1 MEKERDSLQIAYS
14 QGYNSYPR
22 MIVAVNPY
30 PEHNPLHDEWAI
42 GRSEAKRAMY
52 DEQFEGGDE

>member
-1 MEKERDSLQIAYS
+1 MEKEKDSLQIAYS

-22 MIVAVNPY
+22 MIVANNPY

-42 GRSEAKRAMY
+42 GRSEAKRDVY
-52 DEQFEGGDE
+52 DEQMERED